1 MVLADGEE
9 NAAKSF
15 RNLSGVTVAHV
26 DSVGVADL
34 LGAARLVVSDP
45 GPGAAHGEGQVN
57 ARQVIIRPVIS
68 EKSYALLAANKYTFR
83 VSDRANKTQVRQAV
97 EEIFGV
103 RVRGVSTVNVKP
115 KPKRRGYTSGK
126 RRQWKKAV
134 VTLHPE
140 DSIELFEG
148 QDIE

>member
-1 MVLADGEE
+1 
-9 NAAKSF
+9 
-15 RNLSGVTVAHV
+15 
-26 DSVGVADL
+26 
-34 LGAARLVVSDP
+34 
-45 GPGAAHGEGQVN
+45 VN

>member
-1 MVLADGEE
+1 M
-9 NAAKSF
+9 NS
-15 RNLSGVTVAHV
+15 
-26 DSVGVADL
+26 
-34 LGAARLVVSDP
+34 
-45 GPGAAHGEGQVN
+45 
-57 ARQVIIRPVIS
+57 RQVIIRPVIS

-83 VSDRANKTQVRQAV
+83 VHDAANKTQIRQAV

-103 RVRGVSTVNVKP
+103 RVEGVRTQNVKP
-115 KPKRRGYTSGK
+115 KPKRRGLSKGT

-148 QDIE
+148 QEG

>member
-1 MVLADGEE
+1 M
-9 NAAKSF
+9 
-15 RNLSGVTVAHV
+15 
-26 DSVGVADL
+26 
-34 LGAARLVVSDP
+34 
-45 GPGAAHGEGQVN
+45 N

-83 VSDRANKTQVRQAV
+83 VHERANKTQVRQAV

-103 RVRGVSTVNVKP
+103 RVDGVRTAWVKP
-115 KPKRRGYTSGK
+115 KPKRRGVSSGN
-126 RRQWKKAV
+126 RRKWKKAV
-134 VTLHPE
+134 VTLHAE

>member
-1 MVLADGEE
+1 
-9 NAAKSF
+9 
-15 RNLSGVTVAHV
+15 
-26 DSVGVADL
+26 
-34 LGAARLVVSDP
+34 
-45 GPGAAHGEGQVN
+45 VN

-83 VSDRANKTQVRQAV
+83 VIDKANKTQVRQAV

-115 KPKRRGYTSGK
+115 KPKRRGSSAGK
-126 RRQWKKAV
+126 RRQWKKAI

-148 QDIE
+148 QEVE